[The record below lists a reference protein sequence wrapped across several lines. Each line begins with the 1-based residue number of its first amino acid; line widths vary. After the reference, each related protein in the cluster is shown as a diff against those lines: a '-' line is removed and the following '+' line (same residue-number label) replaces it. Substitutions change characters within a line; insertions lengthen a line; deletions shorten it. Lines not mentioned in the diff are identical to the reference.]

1 MDKKAFPYHAKDV
14 ILKKL
19 IDLENDEGVTGI
31 MDYKLAEETALSYYY
46 TVQMIKELIDDN
58 MLHGTQTLSARHPN
72 FQEYEVSILPKGK
85 VKYHYEGGYIADYR
99 KLYWDIRKKVLS
111 TLLIALNAGAVLIL
125 SYLSVNVADKTNQFE
140 KKIDKLQDENDSLK
154 ELIRSGRPTVFQ
166 LPPANLSVPTPGHA
180 DIKNKTVNRPIN
192 ADSNSN
198 MEQHRRQN
206 QQKGHDV
213 MSNKKN
219 NRVEGHK

>member
-1 MDKKAFPYHAKDV
+1 MNKKAYPYYVKDA
-14 ILKKL
+14 ILQKL

-31 MDYKLAEETALSYYY
+31 MDYKLAEETGLFYYY
-46 TVQMIKELIDDN
+46 TVQMIKELIDDK
-58 MLHGTQTLSARHPN
+58 MLHGTSAASIRHPN
-72 FQEYEVSILPKGK
+72 FQEYEVSILPRGK

-99 KLYWDIRKKVLS
+99 KLYWDIRKKILS

-140 KKIDKLQDENDSLK
+140 KKIDKLENENDSLK
-154 ELIRSGRPTVFQ
+154 ELIRSGRATVFQ
-166 LPPANLSVPTPGHA
+166 FPPPNLSVPSPGHP
-180 DIKNKTVNRPIN
+180 DIKNKAINRPVN
-192 ADSNSN
+192 ADSNSHK
-198 MEQHRRQN
+198 EQQSRQN